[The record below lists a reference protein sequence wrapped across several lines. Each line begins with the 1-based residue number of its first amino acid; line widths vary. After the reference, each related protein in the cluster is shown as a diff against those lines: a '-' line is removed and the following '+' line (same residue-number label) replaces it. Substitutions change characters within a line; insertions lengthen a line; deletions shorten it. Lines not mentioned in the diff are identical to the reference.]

1 MDELGGASDDSAPA
15 RAIIDLG
22 CDLGQGLQLAE
33 PMTPQALEEIL
44 SDHPRSA
51 VDRGPGL

>member
-1 MDELGGASDDSAPA
+1 VDELGGASDDSAPA